1 MTFAGDPGCVRRLS
15 RKRLQQS
22 HARRQRGFTMMEMII
37 VVIVLGLLA
46 TAIVPRMTGTDAR
59 RARIS
64 LEATEDLLTVLAH
77 RSTISFHPVGLQYDG
92 QANILRIMTLSVDP
106 RTERAVWQP
115 DQLADEVRYPADVRI
130 ERCYVDETPQ
140 SYASWLIE
148 FPVQE
153 VRPDV
158 RLRLAGPGLDVYCV
172 LASHA
177 STCRTVQTGEESEQA
192 SPLVD
197 LDAQGREFDSW

>member
-1 MTFAGDPGCVRRLS
+1 MRPGAGSVPLRP
-15 RKRLQQS
+15 
-22 HARRQRGFTMMEMII
+22 GFTMMEMII

-59 RARIS
+59 RARIA

-77 RSTISFHPVGLQYDG
+77 RSSVSFHPVGLQYDG
-92 QANILRIMTLSVDP
+92 EANVLRIMTLQIDP
-106 RTERAVWQP
+106 RTERGVWQP
-115 DQLADEVRYPADVRI
+115 DDLADEVRYPDDVRVQK
-130 ERCYVDETPQ
+130 CYVDDEPQ
-140 SYASWLIE
+140 AYGSWLVE

-153 VRPDV
+153 VRPV
-158 RLRLAGPGLDVYCV
+158 LRLRLAGPKLDVFCV

-177 STCRTVQTGEESEQA
+177 STSRTVPAGGQMEEE

-197 LDAQGREFDSW
+197 LDAEGREFDPW